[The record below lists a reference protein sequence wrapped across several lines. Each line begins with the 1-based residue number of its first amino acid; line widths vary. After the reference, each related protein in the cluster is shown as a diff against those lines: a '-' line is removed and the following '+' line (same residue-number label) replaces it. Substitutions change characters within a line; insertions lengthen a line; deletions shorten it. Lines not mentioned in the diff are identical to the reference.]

1 MEYVKYIQALIEEQK
16 ALGAVEEEVVS
27 STKRRDSPDCLNKYT
42 TI

>member
-1 MEYVKYIQALIEEQK
+1 MLLEEQK

-27 STKRRDSPDCLNKYT
+27 SPKRRDSPDCLNKYT

>member
-16 ALGAVEEEVVS
+16 ALGAVEEEMVS
-27 STKRRDSPDCLNKYT
+27 STKRRDSPDCLNKYA